1 MLIEIYTKESC
12 PFCENLKL
20 LLQSMGKEYTEY
32 SLYQDFSKEQFMEKF
47 EQPYMFPR
55 VLVDG
60 NLVGGYTDFVH
71 FIRDKQL

>member
-1 MLIEIYTKESC
+1 
-12 PFCENLKL
+12 
-20 LLQSMGKEYTEY
+20 MGKEYTEY